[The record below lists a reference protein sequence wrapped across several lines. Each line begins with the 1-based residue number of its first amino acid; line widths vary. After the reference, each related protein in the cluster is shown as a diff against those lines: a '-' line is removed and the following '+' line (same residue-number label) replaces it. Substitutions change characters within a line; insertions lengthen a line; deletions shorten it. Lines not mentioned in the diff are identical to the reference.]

1 MEKFVR
7 RQNIEHYL
15 QLLATTTDDGE
26 RQMVMILLAEERK
39 KQKDAGDKG
48 ETIQSIN
55 TDRRLVSATH
65 SDGATP
71 NDCGGQCGAKPVL
84 QSRLPLPTL

>member
-26 RQMVMILLAEERK
+26 RQTIINLLAEERK
-39 KQKDAGDKG
+39 KQRDAGDKG
-48 ETIQSIN
+48 KTVHQN
-55 TDRRLVSATH
+55 
-65 SDGATP
+65 
-71 NDCGGQCGAKPVL
+71 
-84 QSRLPLPTL
+84 